1 MAKTNLIEVND
12 YPEPPEGATP
22 RLFGPSSLWVEDM
35 DMLKTV
41 NMMEHQTSAYT
52 INKLVVRRGQ
62 PFRILVSF
70 SQDVASDDVRLEFL
84 IGQCERTVSRR
95 LKVFAFL
102 SVLFCQST
110 ATCL

>member
-1 MAKTNLIEVND
+1 MAKTNLIEVDD

-22 RLFGPSSLWVEDM
+22 RSFAPGSLWVEDM
-35 DMLKTV
+35 DMLKPM
-41 NMMEHQTSAYT
+41 NMMAHQTSAYT

-62 PFRILVSF
+62 HFRIMVSF

-102 SVLFCQST
+102 SVLF
-110 ATCL
+110 